1 MSGARAFGA
10 VERMLAFR
18 YLRARREE
26 GFVSVIA
33 LFSLLGIMLGVGTLI
48 VVMAVF
54 NGFGA
59 EFLHQVLEFEG
70 DLSVLSRDRPALS
83 GFDEIA
89 TAIRRIPGVVS
100 ATPIVEQPAMLQA
113 RQGWSGVEIRG
124 ESADSLKQNGDLAP
138 HLSDGS
144 LDGFDDESIVIGYQA
159 AATLGIRVGDS
170 VTIIPQLGGGS
181 GGSPHR
187 KAFRVIATFETGF
200 GQFDKGFAFVSL
212 AAAQR
217 LFGIEDG
224 VSSIQVFVADPNAI
238 QSYRAP
244 IAAAAGDKAQLFD
257 WQNAASPELELV
269 QTQRSTVFFILT
281 LIIIVAAFNVI
292 SSMIMLVGS
301 KGRDIAI
308 LRTMG
313 ASSAMI
319 LRVFFLV
326 GACIGIAG
334 TLLGL
339 AAGLAFALNIEAI
352 RRFLEGLTGTNL
364 FNQDIYFLSRL
375 PAKIEAGEVA
385 AVVGIAIAASFLAT
399 FYPAWRAARL
409 DPVEALRYE

>member
-1 MSGARAFGA
+1 MSGSRAFGA

-26 GFVSVIA
+26 GFVSVVA
-33 LFSLLGIMLGVGTLI
+33 LFSLLGITLGVGTLI

-59 EFLHQVLEFEG
+59 EFLRQVLEFEG
-70 DLSVLSRDRPALS
+70 DLSVLSRDRAVLT
-83 GFDEIA
+83 GFDDIA

-124 ESADSLKQNGDLAP
+124 EQPAALKQNGDLAP

-159 AATLGIRVGDS
+159 ATTLGIRVGDS
-170 VTIIPQLGGGS
+170 VTIIPQLGGGA

-200 GQFDKGFAFVSL
+200 GQFDKGFAFLSL
-212 AAAQR
+212 TAAQR
-217 LFGIEDG
+217 LFGIADG
-224 VSSIQVFVADPNAI
+224 VSSIQVFVADPDAI
-238 QSYRAP
+238 QNYRAP
-244 IAAAAGDKAQLFD
+244 IAAAAGDTAQLFD
-257 WQNAASPELELV
+257 WQSAASPELELV
-269 QTQRSTVFFILT
+269 QTQRSVVFLILT

-326 GACIGIAG
+326 GASIGIAG

-352 RRFLEGLTGTNL
+352 RRFIEGLTGTNL

-375 PAKIEAGEVA
+375 PAKIEPGEVA